1 MNLFKFILKS
11 TIPLFFVIIYFSTVQ
26 AKNIDKFNN
35 GNYISSYFS
44 GILLLENNQYNRAY
58 NYLKKLE
65 GIEKSHIDFSSK
77 YLFSLVNSGKL
88 REAFNYAKK
97 LEKNSLDTF
106 ESDLITG
113 VYYLKNKK
121 YELAKTYFL
130 KLKKNQ
136 SRFILNNFLSNS
148 LSNWAGFRNLS
159 FTESQNEINKIDPKF
174 KNLKNTQN
182 IFLHCYFNSEKTD
195 NLFKKLISDKKTD
208 FTRYAYF
215 YGTYLLSLDKELEA
229 KEIIETSLKNYPR
242 NLILNQF
249 QRDLELK
256 KYDNHFNC
264 QNLDHII
271 AEIFYIAA
279 NALSSQSIYDLSN
292 FYLHLAKYLHDDF
305 LSFDALIAEN
315 FYNIENFDQAVKI
328 YNRIEKRGD
337 AYLWYSAKQKAR
349 ILTKKD
355 KKKESLRVLEKSF
368 QKLSK
373 KKLYEIFDYAQFLK
387 SNKRYDEAIKYYTN
401 ILDIIDTAHPLYPE
415 VADNR
420 GVAYERSGNWE
431 EAEKDL
437 LSSLSASPDQAYV
450 INYLAYSWIEQ
461 GIKIN
466 EALEMLKKA
475 NTLKPDDPYIIDSLG
490 WALFKLKKYEDAR
503 KYLLEAVKLM
513 PEDPIV
519 NDHYGDV
526 LWKNGKKIQARYFWN
541 YVMKLEETEIDLKD
555 KIKKLISGL

>member
-1 MNLFKFILKS
+1 M
-11 TIPLFFVIIYFSTVQ
+11 
-26 AKNIDKFNN
+26 
-35 GNYISSYFS
+35 
-44 GILLLENNQYNRAY
+44 
-58 NYLKKLE
+58 
-65 GIEKSHIDFSSK
+65 
-77 YLFSLVNSGKL
+77 
-88 REAFNYAKK
+88 
-97 LEKNSLDTF
+97 
-106 ESDLITG
+106 
-113 VYYLKNKK
+113 
-121 YELAKTYFL
+121 
-130 KLKKNQ
+130 
-136 SRFILNNFLSNS
+136 
-148 LSNWAGFRNLS
+148 
-159 FTESQNEINKIDPKF
+159 
-174 KNLKNTQN
+174 
-182 IFLHCYFNSEKTD
+182 
-195 NLFKKLISDKKTD
+195 ISDKKID

-215 YGTYLLSLDKELEA
+215 YGTYLLSLDKEFEA

-466 EALEMLKKA
+466 EALEMLEKA

-555 KIKKLISGL
+555 KIKKKLISGL

>member
-1 MNLFKFILKS
+1 M
-11 TIPLFFVIIYFSTVQ
+11 
-26 AKNIDKFNN
+26 
-35 GNYISSYFS
+35 
-44 GILLLENNQYNRAY
+44 
-58 NYLKKLE
+58 
-65 GIEKSHIDFSSK
+65 
-77 YLFSLVNSGKL
+77 
-88 REAFNYAKK
+88 
-97 LEKNSLDTF
+97 
-106 ESDLITG
+106 
-113 VYYLKNKK
+113 
-121 YELAKTYFL
+121 
-130 KLKKNQ
+130 
-136 SRFILNNFLSNS
+136 
-148 LSNWAGFRNLS
+148 
-159 FTESQNEINKIDPKF
+159 
-174 KNLKNTQN
+174 
-182 IFLHCYFNSEKTD
+182 
-195 NLFKKLISDKKTD
+195 ISDKKTD
-208 FTRYAYF
+208 FSRYAYF
-215 YGTYLLSLDKELEA
+215 YGTYLLSSDKAFEA

-242 NLILNQF
+242 NLVLNQF

-264 QNLDHII
+264 QNLNHVI

-315 FYNIENFDQAVKI
+315 FYNVENFDQAVKI

-349 ILTKKD
+349 ILNKKD
-355 KKKESLRVLEKSF
+355 KKEKALRVLEKSF

-387 SNKRYDEAIKYYTN
+387 SNKKYDEAIKYYTN
-401 ILDIIDTAHPLYPE
+401 ILDIIDKAHPLYPE
-415 VADNR
+415 VTDNR

-466 EALEMLKKA
+466 EALEMLEKA
-475 NTLKPDDPYIIDSLG
+475 NILKPDDPYIIDSLG
-490 WALFKLKKYEDAR
+490 WALFKLKKYEDAK

-541 YVMKLEETEIDLKD
+541 YVMKLKETEIDLKD
-555 KIKKLISGL
+555 KIKKKLISGL